1 MAELVLKTADPVRKP
16 APWIRRRTMA
26 VPKDPFMLLSWANM
40 KLRDMYPSLEEL
52 AAAESA
58 DLAEIT
64 EKLEAAGYFYDSKKN
79 QFVIRG

>member
-1 MAELVLKTADPVRKP
+1 
-16 APWIRRRTMA
+16 MA

-64 EKLEAAGYFYDSKKN
+64 EKLEAAGYFYDPEKN